1 MSDENTCMLPLP
13 IELRE
18 KIYGP
23 FVQQHTLDERFK
35 MYAMNDFISMMINGM
50 DLDLDVKIQLALC
63 WHRGSKLERP
73 IQTTS
78 R

>member
-1 MSDENTCMLPLP
+1 MWNGFKRDESS
-13 IELRE
+13 R
-18 KIYGP
+18 
-23 FVQQHTLDERFK
+23 K

-78 R
+78 RWTLSCLEELKKVF